1 MTENKFIPNKIAL
14 ITLIAASLVVI
25 ISLGIR
31 QTFGLFFFDFEI
43 DLGLTQTQFGFAMGI
58 QLLFWGL
65 LGPVFGIITDK
76 FSGRI
81 AVIIGFLFYLAGIY
95 FLNYGP
101 NTGSWF
107 TFDIGILIGIG
118 LGATAISIP
127 VSIVAK
133 HFPLN
138 TRTMATGIVTA
149 AGSFGYFI
157 SPMYTRYTLVEFG
170 WNATLVIFGI
180 MIIAGVI
187 TAFFLSTPMEQ
198 TKKEYTNN
206 QTATQAIKEAFSNK
220 SFNYLTLGFFVCGWH
235 IALVATHI
243 PMHIRDNGLEDWTAT
258 AILALIGLFNIFGTL
273 SSGYLSTRISKK
285 KLLSAI
291 YLLRGV
297 SIIYFIF
304 MPPSAINA
312 LIFGIT
318 FGFLWLATVP
328 PTNGIVG
335 HIFGTKYITLLY
347 GFVFLSHQVGSFLGA
362 YLGGLF
368 HDLYGSLDYAWYI
381 SIALS
386 LFAGLI
392 HLPIKEKAIE
402 RQQLK
407 PSEI

>member
-402 RQQLK
+402 RQQLAT
-407 PSEI
+407 SEI